1 MRLRNIGEKRENKY
15 LFEIGDLS
23 RGSESGIERKPE
35 KRCINNDK
43 MLIEKTEK
51 KEEKK
56 IYIYK
61 KKNEINFIANNEIN

>member
-1 MRLRNIGEKRENKY
+1 
-15 LFEIGDLS
+15 
-23 RGSESGIERKPE
+23 
-35 KRCINNDK
+35 